1 MNQLFNTA
9 QKIGIISLGVI
20 FEERRGRLMYKAKA
34 IIGPK
39 YLFRFRKPVTIII
52 KREQGIFIANAPK
65 LGLIEYGETLSEVIK
80 DIGENL
86 EVFYE
91 EAQKADKLSTESEK
105 IINFINKYCEVEN
118 LASPEI
124 QRSLARVKT
133 KRFRPFRT
141 SSPFS
146 SFIRRGRKVNAY
158 TC

>member
-9 QKIGIISLGVI
+9 RKIDIIFLGM
-20 FEERRGRLMYKAKA
+20 FFRERRGKLMYKAKA
-34 IIGPK
+34 IIGPS

-52 KREQGIFIANAPK
+52 KREQGIFIAKAPK
-65 LGLIEYGETLSEVIK
+65 LGLVEYGETLNGVIK

-91 EAQKADKLSTESEK
+91 EAQKANKLSMESEK
-105 IINFINKYCEVEN
+105 IINFINKYCEVEK

-124 QRSLARVKT
+124 WRSLARIKT
-133 KRFRPFRT
+133 ERFQPLRA

-146 SFIRRGRKVNAY
+146 GLIRRKRKANAY
-158 TC
+158 TR